1 MTIKIGI
8 AGCNGR
14 MGQLLMMGAQSD
26 DDATLSG
33 GIDRGD
39 DADTLFQNSDV
50 IIDFSS
56 PEASVAHASLA
67 AKYKKPLL
75 IGTTGLSDSERAQI
89 ISCAS
94 SAPILIS
101 ANTSLGVN
109 VLIHLVRKAAA
120 TLGNDFDIE
129 IFESHHAKKV
139 DAPSGTAL
147 ALGHAVADGLNVP
160 LKDHKVSGRDG
171 HTGARQAKDIG
182 FAALRG
188 GDVAGDHTVFFYGMG
203 ERLELTHRA
212 TDRKIFAD
220 GAIKIAKWL
229 SKQSPKFYTMD
240 DFLSF

>member
-1 MTIKIGI
+1 MALSIGI
-8 AGCNGR
+8 AGSNGR
-14 MGQLLMMGAQSD
+14 MGQLLISGVQSD
-26 DDATLSG
+26 PDLNFAG

-39 DADTLFQNSDV
+39 DANNLFQKSDLV
-50 IIDFSS
+50 IDFSS
-56 PEASVAHASLA
+56 PEASVHHASLA
-67 AKYKKPLL
+67 ATYKKPLL
-75 IGTTGLSDSERAQI
+75 IGTTGLSDSDRQSI
-89 ISCAS
+89 MSCAS

-109 VLIHLVRKAAA
+109 VLVHLVRMAAA
-120 TLGNDFDIE
+120 KLGDHFDIE

-147 ALGHAVADGLNVP
+147 ALGHAVADGLNVK
-160 LKDHKVSGRDG
+160 LKDHKISGRDG
-171 HTGARQAKDIG
+171 HTGARHKGDIG

-203 ERLELTHRA
+203 ERLELIHRA

-220 GAIKIAKWL
+220 GALRIAKWL
-229 SKQSPKFYTMD
+229 STQPPRFYTMD

>member
-8 AGCNGR
+8 AGAKGR
-14 MGQLLMMGAQSD
+14 MGQLLMAGVTSD
-26 DDATLSG
+26 NDSVLSG

-39 DADTLFQNSDV
+39 DADNLFKNSDV

-56 PEASVAHASLA
+56 PEPSVAHASLA

-75 IGTTGLSDSERAQI
+75 IGTTGLNDSERMQI
-89 ISCAS
+89 ISYAS

-109 VLIHLVRKAAA
+109 VLIHLVRKAAT

-147 ALGHAVADGLNVP
+147 ALGHAIADGLNVP

-229 SKQSPKFYTMD
+229 SKQPPQFYTMD